1 MIGTSRKGAGHAQG
15 GREGDSDDDSHPPVQ
30 PAPLSSLTRAVV
42 LSCAIGGMAAAN
54 AQGVLRMSAIPE
66 EAPSELLRKFTPMGK
81 YLESQLGMKIEWT
94 PLNDYPA
101 VVEAL
106 ASRKVDLA
114 WLGGVTF
121 VQLRLRTGNAIPLV
135 QRVEDER
142 FVSRVIVNAAAGINT
157 IADLKGKEFAF
168 GSVSST
174 SGHLMPRY
182 YLMQNGIDPAKDFK
196 RIAFAG
202 AHDATAAWVESGR
215 VPAGALDTT
224 VWDRLVREK
233 KVDTGK
239 VKVLYTTPGFHNY
252 NWTVHGDMDAALVK
266 RITEAFLRLNPAN
279 PQHKELL
286 DLQRG
291 SRYIRTKIENYK
303 AIEIVGREIGIIK

>member
-1 MIGTSRKGAGHAQG
+1 MS
-15 GREGDSDDDSHPPVQ
+15 S
-30 PAPLSSLTRAVV
+30 PLALLTRAAV
-42 LSCAIGGMAAAN
+42 LACSIGGMAAAH

-66 EAPSELLRKFTPMGK
+66 EAPAELLRKFTPMGK

-106 ASRKVDLA
+106 AAKKVDLA

-121 VQLRLRTGNAIPLV
+121 VQVRLRTGNAIPLV
-135 QRVEDER
+135 QRVEDEQ
-142 FVSRVIVNAAAGINT
+142 FVSRVIVNTAAGINK
-157 IADLKGKEFAF
+157 IADLKGREFAF
-168 GSVSST
+168 GSASST

-196 RIAFAG
+196 RIAFSG

-233 KVDTGK
+233 KVDTSK

-252 NWTVHGDMDAALVK
+252 NWTVHGDMDPALRQ
-266 RITEAFLRLNPAN
+266 RITDAFLKLDPAN
-279 PQHKELL
+279 PRHKELL

-291 SRYIRTKIENYK
+291 SRYIPTKVENYK
-303 AIEIVGREIGIIK
+303 AIGIVGREVGIIK

>member
-1 MIGTSRKGAGHAQG
+1 MFRLLA
-15 GREGDSDDDSHPPVQ
+15 
-30 PAPLSSLTRAVV
+30 SLARAAVIT
-42 LSCAIGGMAAAN
+42 CTIAGMAAAN

-135 QRVEDER
+135 QRVEDEK

-233 KVDTGK
+233 KVDTSK

-252 NWTVHGDMDAALVK
+252 NWTVRGDIDAALVK
-266 RITEAFLRLNPAN
+266 RITDAFLRLDPAN

-291 SRYIRTKIENYK
+291 SRYIPTKVENYK